1 MLKPIPDVD
10 LIQNLE
16 IGRLVEDGIVSRHYV
31 VRIGNHGAI
40 L

>member
-16 IGRLVEDGIVSRHYV
+16 IGRLVEEDGIMSRHYV
-31 VRIGNHGAI
+31 FGNHGAI